1 MVEIWGKEKY
11 IIKEG
16 FIEKRIE
23 KRKYLG
29 ENKKREV
36 LNKNKESEQC
46 NFLYNLSLLRQAC
59 EGIYALLSY
68 KINLFFSI
76 YILEQ
81 SPLLLF
87 VTFSYKFY

>member
-29 ENKKREV
+29 ENKKKR
-36 LNKNKESEQC
+36 STEQKQGE
-46 NFLYNLSLLRQAC
+46 Y
-59 EGIYALLSY
+59 
-68 KINLFFSI
+68 
-76 YILEQ
+76 
-81 SPLLLF
+81 
-87 VTFSYKFY
+87 

>member
-36 LNKNKESEQC
+36 LNENKESIKRGE
-46 NFLYNLSLLRQAC
+46 
-59 EGIYALLSY
+59 
-68 KINLFFSI
+68 
-76 YILEQ
+76 
-81 SPLLLF
+81 
-87 VTFSYKFY
+87 